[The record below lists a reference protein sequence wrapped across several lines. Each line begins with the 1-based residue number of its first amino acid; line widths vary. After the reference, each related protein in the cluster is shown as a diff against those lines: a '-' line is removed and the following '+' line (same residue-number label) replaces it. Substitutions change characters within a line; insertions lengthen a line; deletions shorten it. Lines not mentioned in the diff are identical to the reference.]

1 MADNGPITVTPIG
14 VMHCRL
20 HTAGDT
26 PKNFS
31 DSTETGILEVF
42 PAYLEAMAG
51 LKPGQNLVALFWLH
65 EADRDLLKVYP
76 RGDKSRGL
84 QGVFSTRS
92 PMRPNPIAISELKIL
107 GIRGNKIEVLGV
119 DVYDGTPLLDIKKQ
133 L

>member
-1 MADNGPITVTPIG
+1 
-14 VMHCRL
+14 
-20 HTAGDT
+20 
-26 PKNFS
+26 
-31 DSTETGILEVF
+31 
-42 PAYLEAMAG
+42 MAG

-65 EADRDLLKVYP
+65 EAARDLLKVYP